1 MGDTM
6 GNITIIQA
14 VLCGM
19 IYWLAIGN
27 LPFVGLWTLQK
38 PFVCGTLTGL
48 LLGHPVQGAVIGASI
63 NLIYLGFISAG
74 GSMPADISLAGIL
87 GTVFAITNHLDTK
100 VALALAVPIGLLGTL
115 VWTGRMTFD
124 SVFVHMAD
132 RYIEKEEYHKIWRA
146 NVLYPQIM
154 CFFMTVIPCA
164 VAIYFGVDFVDR
176 FLEFFEG
183 NVLTVLQIIGG
194 LMPALG
200 IAITL
205 QNIYEGES
213 RVFLFVGFMLAVYTD
228 LPLLTLGIIA
238 LLTAI
243 IYVQVTESNG
253 FIGRKQTNQEE
264 DEEDGDDDLE
274 ELAFDSSH
282 HLIPQRALFKAWLIW
297 ETFPQTCYNY
307 ERMMGQHMAH
317 VFTKVISYL
326 HEDHSEKRKEIMKRE
341 MDFFNVH
348 VEFGACIPGMAI
360 ALEEMKAMGKP
371 IPGDLIKNLKTSF
384 MGPLAGL
391 GDTIWQGV
399 FVPVLLV
406 ICIDISNTDGGNV
419 YGVILYTVIITLV
432 ACALSY
438 RNFMFGYKAGY
449 NAMVEYLEK
458 GILQRLTKGA
468 SIMGCMV
475 MGSLIINYVTCTC
488 GIVINTSVDSY
499 NIQEQLLDHICPGI
513 LPFIMTMLIYFLM
526 KKKRW
531 PVTRVIFMIFV
542 LGVLGDLTGILTT

>member
-1 MGDTM
+1 M
-6 GNITIIQA
+6 GNITITQA

-48 LLGHPVQGAVIGASI
+48 MLGHPVEGAVIGASI

-87 GTVFAITNHLDTK
+87 GTVFAISNHLDTK

-124 SVFVHMAD
+124 SAFVHMAD
-132 RYIEKEEYHKIWRA
+132 RYIEKDEYHKIWRA

-154 CFFMTVIPCA
+154 CFVMTVIPCA
-164 VAIYFGVDFVDR
+164 LAIYFGVDFVDR
-176 FLEFFEG
+176 FLGLFEG
-183 NVLTVLQIIGG
+183 NVLSVLQIIGG

-213 RVFLFVGFMLAVYTD
+213 RVFLFVGFMLAVYTE

-238 LLTAI
+238 LITAI

-253 FIGRKQTNQEE
+253 FAGRRSALQ
-264 DEEDGDDDLE
+264 DEEDDDDEEDDLE
-274 ELAFDSSH
+274 ELAFDSPH
-282 HLIPQRALFKAWLIW
+282 HLIPKKALFKAWLIW

-317 VFTKVISYL
+317 VFTKIIGYL
-326 HEDHSEKRKEIMKRE
+326 YKENPEKRKEVMKRE

-348 VEFGACIPGMAI
+348 VEFGSCIPGMAI
-360 ALEEMKAMGKP
+360 ALEEMKAIGKP

-399 FVPVLLV
+399 FIPVLLV
-406 ICIDISNTDGGNV
+406 ICIDISNTNGGNI
-419 YGVILYTVIITLV
+419 YGVILYTVVTIVV
-432 ACALSY
+432 AGVLSH

-449 NAMVEYLEK
+449 NAIVEYLEK
-458 GILQRLTKGA
+458 GILKCLTKGA

-475 MGSLIINYVTCTC
+475 MGSLIVNYVTCTC
-488 GIVINTSVDSY
+488 GVIIKTSVNSY
-499 NIQEQLLDHICPGI
+499 NIQEQLLNQICPGI
-513 LPFIMTMLIYFLM
+513 LPLAMTMLIYFLL

-531 PVTRVIFMIFV
+531 TATRVILFIFAI
-542 LGVLGDLTGILTT
+542 GVLGGLTGILTT